1 MAYSSKRKAV
11 TRLTPPA
18 SKRQAMKSTS
28 AQCDKNKSN
37 SIEND
42 TPSIFR
48 RLQHE
53 PVEVANDYRRVRFP
67 VLGKYISKDVPVAM
81 QQYDTM
87 DLMPAD
93 PRQLH
98 HNISVSGPVAQD
110 GKRPAIVRTPYNR
123 AQKLTFFDLAPEL
136 RNEMYKLSLVS
147 SEGIAVMT
155 RNPNKIEP
163 APLPSSKK
171 IRSEALDMF
180 YHNNSFHFDDPETAI
195 GFLKALH
202 RTQRNSLQSFKLG
215 DPFKAAVTPVEA
227 ELEDARIRRYNTEY
241 HWSRVSS
248 ASRAAQA
255 KLQAAL
261 DKSPRA
267 LKKFGPL
274 ATPAL
279 PPGMEYI
286 HNHLSNFPH
295 RRRKDVVLD
304 RPRTLKAT
312 KHALRL
318 LDISLGRKEINSV
331 VKVEMLVHLPVDENR
346 PTSGIDGAKE
356 EWREVTM
363 EEAED
368 YKVVEVRRR
377 KYVMPITESEKSR
390 R

>member
-1 MAYSSKRKAV
+1 MAYASKRKAV
-11 TRLTPPA
+11 AQLTPPA
-18 SKRQAMKSTS
+18 SKRQATES
-28 AQCDKNKSN
+28 ACAHSNMNKSK
-37 SIEND
+37 SIETE
-42 TPSIFR
+42 TPSIFS

-53 PVEVANDYRRVRFP
+53 SVKVANDYRKVRFP
-67 VLGKYISKDVPVAM
+67 ILGKYITKDAPAAM

-98 HNISVSGPVAQD
+98 HSTSVSGPVAQD

-123 AQKLTFFDLAPEL
+123 DRKLTFFDLAPEL
-136 RNEMYKLSLVS
+136 RNEIYKLSLIS
-147 SEGIAVMT
+147 AEGIAIMT
-155 RNPNKIEP
+155 KNPNNIEP
-163 APLPSSKK
+163 ALLFSSKK
-171 IRSEALDMF
+171 IRSEALNMF
-180 YHNNSFHFDDPETAI
+180 YHNNSFHFDDTETAI
-195 GFLKALH
+195 GFLKAL
-202 RTQRNSLQSFKLG
+202 RRIQRNSLQSFTII

-227 ELEDARIRRYNTEY
+227 ELEDARIRRYDTEY

-248 ASRAAQA
+248 ASKAAQA
-255 KLQAAL
+255 KLQATL

-274 ATPAL
+274 ATPVL

-295 RRRKDVVLD
+295 LRQKDIVLD
-304 RPRTLKAT
+304 KPRTLKAT

-318 LDISLGRKEINSV
+318 LDISLGRKEMNNV
-331 VKVEMLVHLPVDENR
+331 VKVEMLVHVPVDENR
-346 PTSGIDGAKE
+346 PANGIGEAKE
-356 EWREVTM
+356 EWRAVTM
-363 EEAED
+363 KEVEE

-377 KYVMPITESEKSR
+377 KYVMPMTEMEKSR

>member
-1 MAYSSKRKAV
+1 MAFSSKRKAV
-11 TRLTPPA
+11 TQLTPPA
-18 SKRQAMKSTS
+18 SKRQATKSAST
-28 AQCDKNKSN
+28 QCNKDKSK
-37 SIEND
+37 SIETD

-53 PVEVANDYRRVRFP
+53 SVEVATDYRKVCFP
-67 VLGKYISKDVPVAM
+67 ILGKYMSKDAPAAM

-98 HNISVSGPVAQD
+98 HDISVSGPVAHN
-110 GKRPAIVRTPYNR
+110 GKRPAIVRTTYSR
-123 AQKLTFFDLAPEL
+123 DQKLTFFDLAPEL
-136 RNEMYKLSLVS
+136 RNEIYKLSLVS
-147 SEGIAVMT
+147 ADGIAIT
-155 RNPNKIEP
+155 SKNPNKIEP
-163 APLPSSKK
+163 ALLFSSKK

-180 YHNNSFHFDDPETAI
+180 YHDNSFHFDDTETAI

-202 RTQRNSLQSFKLG
+202 RPQRNSLQSFKLG
-215 DPFKAAVTPVEA
+215 DPFKAAVAPVEA
-227 ELEDARIRRYNTEY
+227 ELEDARIERYDTEY

-248 ASRAAQA
+248 ASRAAQE
-255 KLQAAL
+255 KLRITL
-261 DKSPRA
+261 DRSPRA

-295 RRRKDVVLD
+295 RRQKDVILD

-318 LDISLGRKEINSV
+318 LDISLGRKEMNSV
-331 VKVEMLVHLPVDENR
+331 VKVEMLVHVPADENR

-363 EEAED
+363 KEADE
-368 YKVVEVRRR
+368 YKVVDVRRR
-377 KYVMPITESEKSR
+377 KYIMPMTEQEKR
-390 R
+390 QT